1 MPGRAWTGALP
12 AAATPG
18 TVQYVALGDS
28 YAAGTASQL
37 GGCPRS
43 DGYPALLAFESR
55 IELTAN
61 AACSGAKISDVASYV
76 ATLWGRRWMA
86 IRGW

>member
-1 MPGRAWTGALP
+1 VSGLATMVIALAGFVTAGALP

-28 YAAGTASQL
+28 YASWTAIQP
-37 GGCPRS
+37 GCPQS
-43 DGYPALLAFESR
+43 PDGYPALPDSESR

-61 AACSGAKISDVASYV
+61 AACSGATTSKV
-76 ATLWGRRWMA
+76 ATLSSRR
-86 IRGW
+86 